1 MRPVRSTL
9 CVLTPPASVHQVM
22 GVEELPM
29 REKAALTAINHP
41 FVLKLF
47 NTYKNS
53 KKLYLLMEFVPG
65 GELYHRIHPV
75 SPHLRFFFSL
85 SFYLQLT
92 IVVKLSR
99 LPQTHPPK

>member
-1 MRPVRSTL
+1 MRPVRATL
-9 CVLTPPASVHQVM
+9 CVLTPPASVMGDQVM

-75 SPHLRFFFSL
+75 SPHLRFFSLPFSN
-85 SFYLQLT
+85 
-92 IVVKLSR
+92 SR
-99 LPQTHPPK
+99 LL

>member
-1 MRPVRSTL
+1 MRADSACLRAVD
-9 CVLTPPASVHQVM
+9 QVM

-75 SPHLRFFFSL
+75 SPHLRFFSLPFSN
-85 SFYLQLT
+85 
-92 IVVKLSR
+92 SR
-99 LPQTHPPK
+99 LL